1 MTEKLINLHVRASGD
16 SNFIK
21 DIQYSRSD
29 YRREKLAPVFKIVI
43 FALFMRKILR
53 LNKVM
58 ITNQKTGGSLP
69 PR

>member
-1 MTEKLINLHVRASGD
+1 M
-16 SNFIK
+16 K
-21 DIQYSRSD
+21 DILHSRPD
-29 YRREKLAPVFKIVI
+29 YREKLAPVFKIVI

-58 ITNQKTGGSLP
+58 VTIQKTGGSLP

>member
-1 MTEKLINLHVRASGD
+1 M
-16 SNFIK
+16 K
-21 DIQYSRSD
+21 DIQYSRPD

-58 ITNQKTGGSLP
+58 VTIQKTGGSLP